1 MSNEKKIISI
11 EELRR
16 KAAERGDS
24 LESLSPQDLEKLT
37 EELRK
42 ELGDLPDVRMDRV
55 ALAKARIS
63 KGYYTGERIADGI
76 LSSLRGPTPPEPTP
90 LHPEFSKQEDG
101 DEGEAEG
108 SDGRGSEPGHEESS
122 DR

>member
-1 MSNEKKIISI
+1 MNDPRKIVPI

-16 KAAERGDS
+16 KAAERGATLDS
-24 LESLSPQDLEKLT
+24 LSEADLRVLT
-37 EELRK
+37 EELRR

-63 KGYYTGERIADGI
+63 KGFYTGERIAEG
-76 LSSLRGPTPPEPTP
+76 LLEAMRGPSPPEPIP
-90 LHPEFSKQEDG
+90 LRAEDDVTEPLACD
-101 DEGEAEG
+101 DEGSGPVVSTDDDVE
-108 SDGRGSEPGHEESS
+108 EPT

>member
-1 MSNEKKIISI
+1 MSNEKKIVSI
-11 EELRR
+11 DELRR

-24 LESLSPQDLEKLT
+24 LESLSPADLEKLT

-63 KGYYTGERIADGI
+63 KGFYTGERIADGI
-76 LSSLRGPTPPEPTP
+76 LSSLRGPTPPDPMP
-90 LHPEFSKQEDG
+90 LHPDFQATESEEDAQAR
-101 DEGEAEG
+101 EGAHGNE
-108 SDGRGSEPGHEESS
+108 EPS